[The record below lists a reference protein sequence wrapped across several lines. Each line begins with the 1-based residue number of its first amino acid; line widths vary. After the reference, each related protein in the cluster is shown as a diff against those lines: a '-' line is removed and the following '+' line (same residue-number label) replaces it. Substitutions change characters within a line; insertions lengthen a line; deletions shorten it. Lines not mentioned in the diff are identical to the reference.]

1 MREFVWLEALR
12 EGDYSWFD
20 ELVEAYQNR
29 IYALAYRK
37 TLDASE
43 AEDLAQEIFLQFY
56 RKLPLFRGEAAL
68 STWLYRVALN
78 CAASYIRKRRT
89 PLLPGAPPEAIS
101 DAEAPG
107 DGLLERERS
116 ATVMSALAG
125 LKNKERE
132 VLELFYFQQHST
144 AEVSEVLGIAPRG
157 VETRL
162 RRARESLRRALT
174 GTGYFEEVTGD
185 ARERSIRALV

>member
-1 MREFVWLEALR
+1 MRESEWLDLLR
-12 EGDYSWFD
+12 EGNFDWFE
-20 ELVEAYQNR
+20 ELVDAYKHR
-29 IYALAYRK
+29 VYALCYRK
-37 TLDASE
+37 TFDASE

-78 CAASYIRKRRT
+78 CAASYVRKRRT
-89 PLLPGAPPEAIS
+89 PLLPGAPPEMAS
-101 DAEAPG
+101 EGEPG
-107 DGLLERERS
+107 DELLERERS
-116 ATVMSALAG
+116 ETVMNALSR

-132 VLELFYFQQHST
+132 VLELFYFQRHST
-144 AEVSEVLGIAPRG
+144 AKVAEILGIAPRG

-162 RRARESLRRALT
+162 RRARESMKRALA

-185 ARERSIRALV
+185 ARNGSIRALV

>member
-1 MREFVWLEALR
+1 MRESDWLEALS
-12 EGDYSWFD
+12 EGNFDWFG
-20 ELVEAYQNR
+20 ELVEAYKHR
-29 IYALAYRK
+29 IFALSYRK
-37 TLDASE
+37 TLDSAE

-78 CAASYIRKRRT
+78 CAASYVRKRRT
-89 PLLPGAPPEAIS
+89 PLLPGAPPEIAC
-101 DAEAPG
+101 EGEPG
-107 DGLLERERS
+107 DELMQRERS
-116 ATVMSALAG
+116 ETVMSALSR

-132 VLELFYFQQHST
+132 VLELFYFQRRTT
-144 AEVSEVLGIAPRG
+144 AQISDILGVAPRG

-162 RRARESLRRALT
+162 RRARESMRRALE

-185 ARERSIRALV
+185 AGKRSIRALV